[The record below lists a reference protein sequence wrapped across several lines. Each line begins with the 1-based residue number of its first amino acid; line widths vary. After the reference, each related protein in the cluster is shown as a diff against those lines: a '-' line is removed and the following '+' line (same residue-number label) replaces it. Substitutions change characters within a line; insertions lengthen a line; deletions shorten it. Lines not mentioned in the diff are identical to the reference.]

1 LKRHRFSGLEQYLP
15 ENKVTRA
22 LSLQTQGG
30 FNQMKKFIATL
41 IMMAMI
47 AITIP
52 LTASSA
58 NAQTRRY
65 YKPKTTYQKHKK
77 LIDIGVGAGAG
88 AIIGAL
94 FGGKKGALIGAG
106 VGAGSG
112 ALYTYVINP
121 KTRKR
126 ERVRV
131 YQTN

>member
-1 LKRHRFSGLEQYLP
+1 
-15 ENKVTRA
+15 
-22 LSLQTQGG
+22 
-30 FNQMKKFIATL
+30 MKKLLATFL
-41 IMMAMI
+41 MVAMMAVI
-47 AITIP
+47 IP
-52 LTASSA
+52 FTAQSA

-65 YKPKTTYQKHKK
+65 YKPKSTYKKHKNK
-77 LIDIGVGAGAG
+77 IDIAVGAGAG

-131 YQTN
+131 YRPY